1 MRDARAD
8 DVIAKALQSALAG
21 DGTVNN
27 VPQTMLAE
35 RVLTALSSAGI
46 DCEGWR
52 DIESAPKDGTDILL
66 YCPPPPGTYISGQL
80 PDSGYTLVEIGAFI
94 DGRWE
99 FRGLY
104 DEEFLFPPTHWR
116 PLPLPPLASGGG

>member
-1 MRDARAD
+1 MREARAQ

-52 DIESAPKDGTDILL
+52 DIESAPKDGKPILL
-66 YCPPPPGTYISGQL
+66 WKESTQEHYVAAWVHGAHGPGWCT
-80 PDSGYTLVEIGAFI
+80 PDGFQI
-94 DGRWE
+94 
-99 FRGLY
+99 FRA
-104 DEEFLFPPTHWR
+104 THWR